1 MIPPSRPAIRADSSS
16 ALVRVAGWVPSTCSN
31 FVQTALPGFQLP
43 TSILSEQWLL
53 LLVRAQG
60 RHLWG
65 AASWC

>member
-1 MIPPSRPAIRADSSS
+1 MHSLRPIR
-16 ALVRVAGWVPSTCSN
+16 PYN
-31 FVQTALPGFQLP
+31 FPTFHGRIITPQLTTNPVGKITFELP

-65 AASWC
+65 VASWC